1 MSARP
6 RGARAGRLSAF
17 LALIGAG
24 LVSLVLGA
32 LAQPENDRVA
42 ILVELDG
49 AVSPAT
55 ADYLKRG
62 IASAADRGAEIVILQ
77 MNTPG
82 GLVTSTR
89 DIINAIL
96 AAPIPVATHV
106 APSGARAA
114 SAGTFILYA
123 SHVAAMAPGT
133 TVGAATPVSIGGGL
147 PVGPRERERND
158 DADAGEDDRTGRGG
172 AEAKAIN
179 DAVAQIRALAELRGR
194 NADWGERAVREA
206 ATLTASGAEEAGA
219 IDFVARTSEDV
230 LRLAHGR
237 SVDLD
242 GTQHVLDTEGLTIV
256 LLAPDWRTKLLA
268 VITDPNIAMLLMVLG
283 FYGILFELYN
293 PGTLVPGTVGAISLL
308 TGMYALSILPFNYA
322 GLALILLGLAL
333 ILAEIFSPSFG
344 ILGIGGTVAI
354 VLGAML
360 MFDSDV
366 PGLEI
371 SWPAIG
377 ALALASLVFTLVVA
391 QLALRVHRRR
401 VATGREEMI
410 GSWARVLE
418 WDGSTGH
425 VFVLGE
431 RWQAKA
437 DVPLLPGEEVEVS
450 AIDGLTLTV
459 AHRSD
464 NGTRKD

>member
-1 MSARP
+1 MSAKP
-6 RGARAGRLSAF
+6 RRARADRLSAF
-17 LALIGAG
+17 VCLMGAG
-24 LVSLVLGA
+24 LLALVLGA
-32 LAQPENDRVA
+32 IAQPANDRVA
-42 ILVELDG
+42 LLLELDG

-55 ADYLKRG
+55 ADYLQRG
-62 IASAADRGAEIVILQ
+62 IASATDRGAEIVIIQ

-147 PVGPRERERND
+147 PVGPRERERSD
-158 DADAGEDDRTGRGG
+158 DSESGEEDRTARGG
-172 AEAKAIN
+172 AEAKAVN

-206 ATLTASGAEEAGA
+206 ATLTASAAEEAGA
-219 IDFVARTSEDV
+219 IDFVARTAEDV

-237 SVDLD
+237 AVDLD
-242 GTQHVLDTEGLTIV
+242 GQQHVIDTEGLTLV
-256 LLAPDWRTKLLA
+256 PLSPDWRTKLLA

-293 PGTLVPGTVGAISLL
+293 PGALVPGTVGAISLL

-333 ILAEIFSPSFG
+333 VIAEMFSPSFG

-371 SWPAIG
+371 SWPAVG

-410 GSWARVLE
+410 GSRARVLE
-418 WDGSTGH
+418 WEGGKGH
-425 VFVLGE
+425 VFVHGE
-431 RWQAKA
+431 RWQARA
-437 DVPLLPGEEVEVS
+437 DVPLLPGDEVDVR
-450 AIDGLTLTV
+450 AMDGLMLTV
-459 AHRSD
+459 AHRTED
-464 NGTRKD
+464 ATPKD